1 MAKQSGGMPKIDE
14 DFMKELISQGVPAKR
29 ESQPDD
35 TSQPGGEMNITQE
48 EQQVE
53 TVRVEKTT
61 PRKRKGGTGDYRET
75 YFQKVE
81 LADRQPLYVSRTTHE
96 KLMRIV
102 TVIGGRKVTVSS
114 YVENILLRHFEQ
126 YQDEIN
132 TLYES
137 QSDYGN
143 LWHTYRTGGVL
154 SCPVALVSLHGQPDI
169 TGQNG

>member
-1 MAKQSGGMPKIDE
+1 MAKQSSGMPKIDE

-29 ESQPDD
+29 ENLPDD
-35 TSQPGGEMNITQE
+35 ALLPGGEKVITQE
-48 EQQVE
+48 GQQEEV
-53 TVRVEKTT
+53 VRVEKPT
-61 PRKRKGGTGDYRET
+61 PRRRKGGTGDYRET

-137 QSDYGN
+137 HFQK
-143 LWHTYRTGGVL
+143 
-154 SCPVALVSLHGQPDI
+154 PF
-169 TGQNG
+169 

>member
-1 MAKQSGGMPKIDE
+1 MAKQGGGMPKIDE
-14 DFMKELISQGVPAKR
+14 NFMRELISQGVPGKQD
-29 ESQPDD
+29 SKPDD
-35 TSQPGGEMNITQE
+35 APRTNLASQVSQE
-48 EQQVE
+48 EQRAETVQVE
-53 TVRVEKTT
+53 KPT
-61 PRKRKGGTGDYRET
+61 PRRRKGGTGDYRET

-81 LADRQPLYVSRTTHE
+81 LTDRQPLYVSRTTHE

-137 QSDYGN
+137 HFQK
-143 LWHTYRTGGVL
+143 
-154 SCPVALVSLHGQPDI
+154 PF
-169 TGQNG
+169 

>member
-1 MAKQSGGMPKIDE
+1 MPKIDE
-14 DFMKELISQGVPAKR
+14 NFMKELISQGVPAKR
-29 ESQPDD
+29 ENQPDNALL
-35 TSQPGGEMNITQE
+35 PGGEKVITQE
-48 EQQVE
+48 GQQEGQHTE
-53 TVRVEKTT
+53 TVQVEKTT
-61 PRKRKGGTGDYRET
+61 PRRRKGGTGDYRET

-132 TLYES
+132 ALYES
-137 QSDYGN
+137 HFQK
-143 LWHTYRTGGVL
+143 
-154 SCPVALVSLHGQPDI
+154 PV
-169 TGQNG
+169 

>member
-14 DFMKELISQGVPAKR
+14 DFMKELISQGVPSK
-29 ESQPDD
+29 QDNNKTNDVPQD
-35 TSQPGGEMNITQE
+35 TQTETV
-48 EQQVE
+48 QVE
-53 TVRVEKTT
+53 KPT
-61 PRKRKGGTGDYRET
+61 PRKRKGGSGDYRET

-137 QSDYGN
+137 HFQK
-143 LWHTYRTGGVL
+143 
-154 SCPVALVSLHGQPDI
+154 PV
-169 TGQNG
+169 

>member
-29 ESQPDD
+29 ENLPDD
-35 TSQPGGEMNITQE
+35 APLPGGEKVITQE
-48 EQQVE
+48 GQQEEV
-53 TVRVEKTT
+53 VRVEKPT
-61 PRKRKGGTGDYRET
+61 PRRRKGGTGDYRET

-114 YVENILLRHFEQ
+114 YVENILLRHFEL
-126 YQDEIN
+126 YQVEIN

-137 QSDYGN
+137 HFQK
-143 LWHTYRTGGVL
+143 
-154 SCPVALVSLHGQPDI
+154 PV
-169 TGQNG
+169 

>member
-1 MAKQSGGMPKIDE
+1 MPKIDE
-14 DFMKELISQGVPAKR
+14 NFMKELISQGVPTKQ
-29 ESQPDD
+29 ENQPDNAPL
-35 TSQPGGEMNITQE
+35 PGGETDIAQE
-48 EQQVE
+48 GQHTE
-53 TVRVEKTT
+53 TVQVEKTT

-114 YVENILLRHFEQ
+114 YVENILLRHFDQ

-132 TLYES
+132 ALYES
-137 QSDYGN
+137 HFQK
-143 LWHTYRTGGVL
+143 
-154 SCPVALVSLHGQPDI
+154 PI
-169 TGQNG
+169 

>member
-1 MAKQSGGMPKIDE
+1 
-14 DFMKELISQGVPAKR
+14 MKELISQGVPAKR

-35 TSQPGGEMNITQE
+35 VPQLGGETETAHEGRQT
-48 EQQVE
+48 E
-53 TVRVEKTT
+53 TVRVEKPT

-132 TLYES
+132 NCTKATS
-137 QSDYGN
+137 KSPFSYGSLLHIN
-143 LWHTYRTGGVL
+143 RAFGVL
-154 SCPVALVSLHGQPDI
+154 YRPVAVVSLHGQPDI

>member
-14 DFMKELISQGVPAKR
+14 DFMRELISQGVPSKQDSKPNDA
-29 ESQPDD
+29 P
-35 TSQPGGEMNITQE
+35 QE
-48 EQQVE
+48 AQAETVQVE
-53 TVRVEKTT
+53 KPI
-61 PRKRKGGTGDYRET
+61 PRKRKGGSGDYRET

-81 LADRQPLYVSRTTHE
+81 LTDRQPLYVSRTTHE

-137 QSDYGN
+137 HFQK
-143 LWHTYRTGGVL
+143 
-154 SCPVALVSLHGQPDI
+154 PV
-169 TGQNG
+169 

>member
-1 MAKQSGGMPKIDE
+1 MPKIDE
-14 DFMKELISQGVPAKR
+14 NFMKELISQGIPNKQDNKSEDVSR
-29 ESQPDD
+29 EVSP
-35 TSQPGGEMNITQE
+35 EMA
-48 EQQVE
+48 QVE
-53 TVRVEKTT
+53 KPT
-61 PRKRKGGTGDYRET
+61 PRKRKGGSGDYRET

-81 LADRQPLYVSRTTHE
+81 LTDRQPLYVSRTTHE

-137 QSDYGN
+137 HFQK
-143 LWHTYRTGGVL
+143 
-154 SCPVALVSLHGQPDI
+154 PV
-169 TGQNG
+169 

>member
-1 MAKQSGGMPKIDE
+1 MAKQSSGMPKIDE

-29 ESQPDD
+29 ENLPDD
-35 TSQPGGEMNITQE
+35 ALLPGGEKVITQE
-48 EQQVE
+48 GQQEEV
-53 TVRVEKTT
+53 VRVEKPT
-61 PRKRKGGTGDYRET
+61 PRRRKGGTGDYRET

-137 QSDYGN
+137 HFQK
-143 LWHTYRTGGVL
+143 
-154 SCPVALVSLHGQPDI
+154 PV
-169 TGQNG
+169 

>member
-29 ESQPDD
+29 ENLPDD
-35 TSQPGGEMNITQE
+35 APLPGGEKVITQE
-48 EQQVE
+48 GQQEEV
-53 TVRVEKTT
+53 VRVEKPT
-61 PRKRKGGTGDYRET
+61 PRRRKGGTGDYRET

-132 TLYES
+132 ALYES
-137 QSDYGN
+137 HFQK
-143 LWHTYRTGGVL
+143 
-154 SCPVALVSLHGQPDI
+154 PI
-169 TGQNG
+169 

>member
-1 MAKQSGGMPKIDE
+1 MAKQSSGMPKIDE

-29 ESQPDD
+29 ENLPDD
-35 TSQPGGEMNITQE
+35 ALLPGGEKVITQE
-48 EQQVE
+48 GQQEEV
-53 TVRVEKTT
+53 VRVEKPT
-61 PRKRKGGTGDYRET
+61 PRRRKGGTGDYRET

-102 TVIGGRKVTVSS
+102 TVISGRKVTVSS

-137 QSDYGN
+137 HFQK
-143 LWHTYRTGGVL
+143 
-154 SCPVALVSLHGQPDI
+154 PV
-169 TGQNG
+169 

>member
-14 DFMKELISQGVPAKR
+14 DFMKELISQGVPSK
-29 ESQPDD
+29 QDNNKTNDVP
-35 TSQPGGEMNITQE
+35 QE
-48 EQQVE
+48 IQTETVQVE
-53 TVRVEKTT
+53 KPT
-61 PRKRKGGTGDYRET
+61 PRKRNGGSGDYRET

-81 LADRQPLYVSRTTHE
+81 LTNRQPLYVSRTTHE

-137 QSDYGN
+137 HFQK
-143 LWHTYRTGGVL
+143 
-154 SCPVALVSLHGQPDI
+154 PV
-169 TGQNG
+169 

>member
-1 MAKQSGGMPKIDE
+1 MTKQSGGMPKIDE

-29 ESQPDD
+29 ENLPDD
-35 TSQPGGEMNITQE
+35 APQETQAE
-48 EQQVE
+48 TAQVE
-53 TVRVEKTT
+53 KPT

-126 YQDEIN
+126 YQNEIN
-132 TLYES
+132 ALYES
-137 QSDYGN
+137 HFQK
-143 LWHTYRTGGVL
+143 
-154 SCPVALVSLHGQPDI
+154 PF
-169 TGQNG
+169 